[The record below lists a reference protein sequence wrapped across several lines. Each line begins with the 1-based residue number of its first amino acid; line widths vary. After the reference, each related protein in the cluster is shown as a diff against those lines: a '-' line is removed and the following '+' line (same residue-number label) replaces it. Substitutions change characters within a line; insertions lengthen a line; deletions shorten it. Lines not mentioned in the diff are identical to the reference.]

1 MRDSQLCL
9 ALRAIPDDRQ
19 LPQQE
24 VQMVENEEKNEKQ
37 KLWIKSV
44 NILTY
49 RYGWE
54 AFEYYYYY
62 TEEERRSPE
71 MGLK

>member
-1 MRDSQLCL
+1 M
-9 ALRAIPDDRQ
+9 
-19 LPQQE
+19 
-24 VQMVENEEKNEKQ
+24 KT
-37 KLWIKSV
+37 KSV

>member
-1 MRDSQLCL
+1 
-9 ALRAIPDDRQ
+9 
-19 LPQQE
+19 
-24 VQMVENEEKNEKQ
+24 MVENEEKNEKQ
-37 KLWIKSV
+37 KLWTKSV

>member
-1 MRDSQLCL
+1 MDQ
-9 ALRAIPDDRQ
+9 D
-19 LPQQE
+19 
-24 VQMVENEEKNEKQ
+24 
-37 KLWIKSV
+37 V
-44 NILTY
+44 NILS